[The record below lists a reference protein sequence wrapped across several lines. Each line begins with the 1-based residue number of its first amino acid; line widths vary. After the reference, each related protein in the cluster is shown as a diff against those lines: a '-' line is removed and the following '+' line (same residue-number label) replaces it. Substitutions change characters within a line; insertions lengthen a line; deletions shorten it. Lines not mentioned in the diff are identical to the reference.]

1 MRKEYIHHQT
11 LVMDGGE
18 LLGLL
23 FLLGIP
29 VALVVLF
36 IKLRRTR
43 KERDALLKEKERI
56 SAHRDELIKENAGL
70 EAENALLQQ
79 DNLKIQLE
87 PHTVKN
93 IMGRLQAY
101 ASNLSHGMD
110 TMMKTMDYVLYKGS
124 SHTVSVEE
132 EVGFMRSY
140 MDMQAIVRKERDG
153 MVLITDKIDKN
164 SRWYSQPCIP
174 HLVTGYLLEN
184 AFKHGD
190 VEHPEFLRVVVSLVG
205 NDFRMEVINMVGRK
219 HGTAAG
225 GIGLK
230 NMEERL
236 ESLLDGSFHIEHG
249 PVSSDIYRAVL
260 TITVKS

>member
-1 MRKEYIHHQT
+1 
-11 LVMDGGE
+11 MDAE
-18 LLGLL
+18 DLFGLL
-23 FLLGIP
+23 ILLGIP
-29 VALVVLF
+29 TALVVLF
-36 IKLRRTR
+36 VKLRRTR
-43 KERDALLKEKERI
+43 KERDVLLKEKERI
-56 SAHRDELIKENAGL
+56 SAHRDELIKENAQL
-70 EAENALLQQ
+70 EVENVLLHS

-101 ASNLSHGMD
+101 AGNLSYGMD

-124 SHTVSVEE
+124 THTVSVEE

-140 MDMQAIVRKERDG
+140 VDMQAIVRKERDG
-153 MVLITDKIDKN
+153 MELITGKIDEN
-164 SRWYSQPCIP
+164 SRWYSQPCLP

-205 NDFRMEVINMVGRK
+205 NDFRMEVTNKVRQK
-219 HGTAAG
+219 HNAAAG

-230 NMEERL
+230 NMNERL
-236 ESLLDGSFHIEHG
+236 ENLLDGSFHIEHG
-249 PVSSDIYRAVL
+249 PVSSDMYRAML
-260 TITVKS
+260 TISVKS